1 MESLNWPT
9 MMRGKSKL
17 ALMCR
22 TLVWSRPTSC
32 SMRPV
37 VQWEAPARRW
47 FQRAGQPYLH
57 LHLWR
62 GRFDKRPR
70 VIALQA
76 VLLYRRQSFHFR
88 IRQIVAARLTIS
100 LPRQWFRQPISGAR
114 LPNQPPPS
122 LAVNCLYREAS
133 TQSGARTHTV
143 KWAGERKFSV
153 EAVPRLK
160 KITFRLP

>member
-1 MESLNWPT
+1 

-22 TLVWSRPTSC
+22 ALVWSRPTSC

-62 GRFDKRPR
+62 GRFDQRPR

-88 IRQIVAARLTIS
+88 IRQIVAARLTILCHACSTDS
-100 LPRQWFRQPISGAR
+100 LFLVPDSQISPRR
-114 LPNQPPPS
+114 LWQ
-122 LAVNCLYREAS
+122 
-133 TQSGARTHTV
+133 
-143 KWAGERKFSV
+143 
-153 EAVPRLK
+153 
-160 KITFRLP
+160 

>member
-1 MESLNWPT
+1 

-17 ALMCR
+17 TLMCR
-22 TLVWSRPTSC
+22 ALVWSRPTSC
-32 SMRPV
+32 SMR
-37 VQWEAPARRW
+37 QWSSGKPPARRW

-88 IRQIVAARLTIS
+88 IRQIVAARLTILCHASSTDS
-100 LPRQWFRQPISGAR
+100 LFLVPDSQISPRR
-114 LPNQPPPS
+114 LWQ
-122 LAVNCLYREAS
+122 
-133 TQSGARTHTV
+133 
-143 KWAGERKFSV
+143 
-153 EAVPRLK
+153 
-160 KITFRLP
+160 